1 MDIATC
7 MKKNVYS
14 VPATATIGDAAAVF
28 LKRRIGMLPGV
39 DRIGKPIGV
48 VSLPDM
54 MSLALPD
61 FVKFIDD
68 LDFVQDFGA
77 VEATRPTAAMMAK
90 SIKTLMRPPIA
101 VQRDCGLLRAYAFM
115 LQHRL
120 HDVLVLSEAGQLV
133 GIASRVDIGTSI
145 LKSWARPESK

>member
-7 MKKNVYS
+7 MKKTVFS

-28 LKRRIGMLPGV
+28 VKRHIGMLPVV
-39 DRIGKPIGV
+39 DKRGKPIGV

-54 MSLALPD
+54 MTLELPD
-61 FVKFIDD
+61 FIKFIDD

-77 VEATRPTAAMMAK
+77 VESGRPVAAMLAR
-90 SIKTLMRPPIA
+90 SIRTLMRPPIA
-101 VQRDCGLLRAYAFM
+101 VQQDCGLLRAYALM

-120 HDVLVLSEAGQLV
+120 HDVLVLGPAGKLV
-133 GIASRVDIGTSI
+133 GIASRVDIGTAI
-145 LKSWARPESK
+145 LRSWTRPEKK

>member
-7 MKKNVYS
+7 MKRNVFS

-28 LKRRIGMLPGV
+28 VKRHIGMLPVV
-39 DRIGKPIGV
+39 DRKGKPVGV

-54 MSLALPD
+54 MTLALPD

-77 VEATRPTAAMMAK
+77 VEATRPTAAMMGH

-101 VQRDCGLLRAYAFM
+101 VLEDCGLLRAYALM

-120 HDVLVLSEAGQLV
+120 HDMLVLSAAGKLV
-133 GIASRVDIGTSI
+133 GIASRVDIGTAI